1 MYVESQIAEKTP
13 VDPDMLNA
21 SQKGE
26 TKRKLVQ
33 TDFAEEN
40 TRGSIAREN
49 QSLPILERVLGC

>member
-13 VDPDMLNA
+13 VGPDMLNA

-40 TRGSIAREN
+40 TRGSIA
-49 QSLPILERVLGC
+49 